1 MATSMTAETDPR
13 LSTLPSAIRDRWHC
27 MNHPFY
33 DRLAEGTLDL
43 RHLACF
49 LVQHSLLV
57 RQSFRSIGVTY
68 AKSPDDIAHFIV
80 ENLAEEAGL
89 IGIDGGP
96 KGTALVPGLY
106 MFREA
111 FQNGYMG
118 YACAIGFVL
127 FLFILVL
134 TELNNRYVRVEK

>member
-1 MATSMTAETDPR
+1 MYSSRISSISTDLYEAADIDGVGWFKKFLYIELPLIMTQVR
-13 LSTLPSAIRDRWHC
+13 INMVLMII
-27 MNHPFY
+27 
-33 DRLAEGTLDL
+33 GTL
-43 RHLACF
+43 
-49 LVQHSLLV
+49 Q
-57 RQSFRSIGVTY
+57 QYG
-68 AKSPDDIAHFIV
+68 FI
-80 ENLAEEAGL
+80 LIL

-96 KGTALVPGLY
+96 KGTAMVPGLY

-127 FLFILVL
+127 FLFILAL